1 MRLFGTSGV
10 RGVVGEELTN
20 EVALELGLAIGTV
33 LPVQSSVCVAT
44 DPRLSRDMLKA
55 GVTAGILSTGINV
68 VDLGILPT
76 PCLAWLTR
84 KLAFAAGIMVTASHN
99 PPQFNG
105 FKLWNPSTIGYSRDQ
120 EEAIEKVYYEKTYRT
135 AEWDCLGE
143 VSTNYTAVEAYLEAI
158 EKKISLRTDLR
169 IVVDPG
175 NGAASTVATTLFR
188 KMGVSVLP
196 LNDEPDGTFPSRPS
210 EPREDTLAETIQYVK
225 DETADLAVCF
235 DGDADRV
242 VFCDRHGF
250 LGYNEMIAFI
260 SYAATQEAS
269 RKVVA
274 TTVETGRLLDYAVAE
289 AGGDVVRGR
298 VGDVAVAHL
307 MKEHTA
313 CIGVEQVGV
322 YILPEIGMHPDS
334 LYATLY
340 LLNKIE
346 DPSDIRQFIASLPAM
361 HFAKEGI
368 PCPNPLKEKVM
379 KAVESNIDVL
389 EPENVTLLDGI
400 RLEFSDSWVLIRPS
414 GTEPLIRV
422 ICESE
427 SASRMET
434 FLNEGK
440 NIVQNALEKVNS

>member
-20 EVALELGLAIGTV
+20 EVALELGLAVGTI
-33 LPVQSSVCVAT
+33 LPVQSSVCIAT

-55 GVTAGILSTGINV
+55 GITAGILSTGINV

-76 PCLAWLTR
+76 PCLAWLTQ

-120 EEAIEKVYYEKTYRT
+120 EEVIEKVYFEKTYRT
-135 AEWDCLGE
+135 AEWDNLGE
-143 VSTNYTAVEAYLEAI
+143 MSTNYAAVEAYFETVK
-158 EKKISLRTDLR
+158 KKIPLKTDLK

-175 NGAASTVATTLFR
+175 NGAASKIATDLFK

-210 EPREDTLAETIQYVK
+210 EPREDTLEKTIQYLK

-242 VFCDRHGF
+242 VFCDRQGF

-260 SYAATQEAS
+260 SYVAAEKAFN
-269 RKVVA
+269 KVVA

-289 AGGDVVRGR
+289 AGGEVVRGR

-307 MKEHTA
+307 MREHTA

-340 LLNKIE
+340 LLNKIK
-346 DPSDIRQFIASLPAM
+346 DPSEIHTFIASLPTM
-361 HFAKEGI
+361 HFAKAGI
-368 PCPNPLKEKVM
+368 PCPNPLKEEVM
-379 KAVESNIDVL
+379 KAVASEIDVL
-389 EPENVTLLDGI
+389 EPESTNLLDGI
-400 RLEFSDSWVLIRPS
+400 RLEFSDSWLLIRPS

-427 SASRMET
+427 SESRMET

-440 NIVQNALEKVNS
+440 NIVQDALEKVNS